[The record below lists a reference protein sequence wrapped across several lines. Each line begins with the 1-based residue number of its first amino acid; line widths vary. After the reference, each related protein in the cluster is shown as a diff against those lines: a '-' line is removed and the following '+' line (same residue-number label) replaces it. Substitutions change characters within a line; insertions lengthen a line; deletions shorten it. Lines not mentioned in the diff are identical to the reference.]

1 MPSVVTPATVAH
13 SYRLGSH
20 TIMVVI
26 ALVAGCAAGVLVT
39 VSVADA
45 IRAYRATHHQ
55 VVAQVVEEKAIVAQ
69 VTWKD
74 EAGVQRTGQ
83 VRTPLDHV
91 SDTRAR
97 IWLDRQ
103 GRPAPRPFGP
113 VEIVFG
119 FLVAGTVAGGV
130 TWMALW
136 QARSL
141 AHRWVARKAVKD
153 LDERWRD
160 YARNG

>member
-13 SYRLGSH
+13 SYRLGSRA
-20 TIMVVI
+20 IMAVI

-39 VSVADA
+39 DA

-74 EAGVQRTGQ
+74 GAGVQRAGQ

-103 GRPAPRPFGP
+103 GRPVPRPYGP
-113 VEIVFG
+113 VEVVFG
-119 FLVAGTVAGGV
+119 FLVTGTLAGGAV
-130 TWMALW
+130 WLALW

-141 AHRWVARKAVKD
+141 THRWVARKAVKD